1 MCCHRRVAALVTPR
15 HKAGRGKLRR
25 LQRNSGN
32 MIVLLQAMFAAQM
45 AVDDDDDVDTKDY

>member
-1 MCCHRRVAALVTPR
+1 MTPR